1 MLIVA
6 GAIDC
11 VAEKIVELVD
21 EMEALAGKLD
31 AIVDPSVVL
40 GDPEAVAVREGG
52 VVFILW
58 REKRGI

>member
-1 MLIVA
+1 VHVRIEITEILLPRVLKVA

-31 AIVDPSVVL
+31 AIVDPGVVL
-40 GDPEAVAVREGG
+40 GDP
-52 VVFILW
+52 
-58 REKRGI
+58 